1 MQFRDETKE
10 YEINFKFVRNMKI
23 NPVPVFE
30 ISMTKPVTASAGFDI
45 LDIKTQQGYTG
56 ISVSKFSDIAK
67 AVKSKKDVLIVV
79 APEAI
84 SFVKKTHAAE
94 LEKLKKEAQKD
105 PERWFWA
112 IGGDTHKLYLTPDSE
127 TGTTY
132 REDLKKVET
141 TLEKNINWFKNPL
154 RDKSAKIDRHTGL
167 YTETGWFEVSHEDVM
182 RIYSEILAAKDAKKA
197 EAGDKKKAIFKKAKE
212 TGEKQV
218 IETYTDE
225 CNDPDESCDVDII
238 TVYAMPDGSTTET
251 RNHTW

>member
-1 MQFRDETKE
+1 MQFKDETKE

-45 LDIKTQQGYTG
+45 EDIKTQQGYTG
-56 ISVSKFSDIAK
+56 INVSKFSDIAK

-112 IGGDTHKLYLTPDSE
+112 VGGDTHQIYLTPDSE
-127 TGTTY
+127 TGTAY
-132 REDLKKVET
+132 REDLRKVEE
-141 TLEKNINWFKNPL
+141 TLVKKLRWLENPL
-154 RDKSAKIDRHTGL
+154 DEVSKRVDRKTGL
-167 YTETGWFEVSHEDVM
+167 YTETGWFEVSHADIM
-182 RIYSEILAAKDAKKA
+182 RIYNEIIVEKEAKKA
-197 EAGDKKKAIFKKAKE
+197 EAEDKKKALFEKAKE
-212 TGEKQV
+212 IGEKQI
-218 IETYTDE
+218 IERYPVE
-225 CNDPDESCDVDII
+225 CSDPDESCDIDIVTI
-238 TVYAMPDGSTTET
+238 YAMPDGTTQIT
-251 RNHTW
+251 KHHTW